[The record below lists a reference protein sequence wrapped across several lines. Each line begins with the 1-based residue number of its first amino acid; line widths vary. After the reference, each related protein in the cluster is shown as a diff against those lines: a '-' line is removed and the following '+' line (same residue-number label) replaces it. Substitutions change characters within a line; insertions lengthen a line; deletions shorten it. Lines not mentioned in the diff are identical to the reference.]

1 MLTNK
6 LQRSSVK
13 TLQLKSQEILESKS
27 PNVVIFGSC
36 YTYYSIVKS
45 IMTAYGLFSALA
57 VAAEKGQ
64 CTDGLSFE
72 FDDQQRDLLSRF
84 VQVPNC

>member
-1 MLTNK
+1 M
-6 LQRSSVK
+6 
-13 TLQLKSQEILESKS
+13 
-27 PNVVIFGSC
+27 IFGSC

-72 FDDQQRDLLSRF
+72 FDDQQKNLLTRF
-84 VQVPNC
+84 VQVLSKMKFILINNVFIYG